1 VRSSFSFV
9 GTISSVGCD
18 RGHSWY
24 TRFPLSELFPL
35 SDVIVA
41 IRGCVYMRCTY
52 TTYPDIRFTRFDEG
66 DRGRSPRQGFQSG
79 EATKRGSGQRTL
91 GEVEQIIHHREV
103 VGLVSARGGTPVT
116 KVGRPNRR
124 RDRNTTGGRVGNR
137 HLRRA

>member
-41 IRGCVYMRCTY
+41 IRGCVHMRCTY
-52 TTYPDIRFTRFDEG
+52 TTYPDIRFTRFEG
-66 DRGRSPRQGFQSG
+66 YLPTAR
-79 EATKRGSGQRTL
+79 ATL
-91 GEVEQIIHHREV
+91 LF
-103 VGLVSARGGTPVT
+103 GLVHSVGALGG
-116 KVGRPNRR
+116 
-124 RDRNTTGGRVGNR
+124 
-137 HLRRA
+137 